1 MADSPYVRGHIN
13 TAKGSI
19 TGYVDDAGFPVMAP
33 KKTVARNKAKKLK
46 GNGTTTFVP
55 PGGPIKTGAM
65 NPWKPGMTPAQ
76 SIKMGNA
83 GANSLGFPS
92 WGRGAQA
99 GTPAQLPAPVTPPA
113 STGGAYATPAVPN
126 YAQQSQD
133 AMGRVNSVYDQSA
146 QRLGLLNQQ
155 REQANAFTNQ
165 DVAASGAQRF
175 AEMQQ
180 QLGQGYQDDSTRA
193 AAALQL
199 DGLRNNNQAQ
209 DEYSRRMGQMDQL
222 DYNTALGQNS
232 SNRAASQLGIM
243 QDVAAQ
249 RAAAASGSGGGGG
262 GGGGFGNGLTDSA
275 LNSRVS
281 LINQGQPKTNSA
293 MSMMMDRYGQLDPKK
308 NKMLMS
314 VRDRVL
320 KAKGNNIEAL
330 RQLYGNKRKNL
341 KGVMVYEHPKVMEL
355 LDAARVNRQNY
366 HRPMGATAEDAS
378 NSFAAQNNGY

>member
-83 GANSLGFPS
+83 GANSGGFPT

-113 STGGAYATPAVPN
+113 PTGGAYATPAVPN

-155 REQANAFTNQ
+155 REQANAYTNQ

-232 SNRAASQLGIM
+232 SNRTASQLGIM

-262 GGGGFGNGLTDSA
+262 GGGGAVGASGFTDSA
-275 LNSRVS
+275 ISSRLAMLNA
-281 LINQGQPKTNSA
+281 GQPKSQSA
-293 MSMMMDRYGQLDPKK
+293 VSLMMDKYGQLDGKSR
-308 NKMLMS
+308 MVAS
-314 VRDRVL
+314 VRDRV
-320 KAKGNNIEAL
+320 KKSGGSNIASL
-330 RQLYGNKRKNL
+330 RQYYGKKRTNN
-341 KGVMVYEHPKVMEL
+341 KGVSVYEHPKVMEL
-355 LDAARVNRQNY
+355 LDQAQKDRRA
-366 HRPMGATAEDAS
+366 HHSTTGLTAEDAIRS
-378 NSFAAQNNGY
+378 LTAERGF